1 MAPDEVRR
9 TRLRQDDELTKH
21 VMSWIL
27 LIAAGLLEAIWA
39 VGLKFTH
46 GFTKPIPSL
55 IVGSAIVG
63 SMILL
68 ALALRDLPVGTAYA
82 VWVSIGILGA
92 AIAQPLIFNEPLR
105 GIQVFFLV
113 LLLIAVVGLKVT
125 AK

>member
-1 MAPDEVRR
+1 
-9 TRLRQDDELTKH
+9 
-21 VMSWIL
+21 MSWIY
-27 LIAAGLLEAIWA
+27 LILAGVLEAIWA

-46 GFTKPIPSL
+46 GFTKPLPSL

-92 AIAQPLIFNEPLR
+92 AIAQPLIFNDPLR
-105 GIQVFFLV
+105 PIQIFFLS
-113 LLLIAVVGLKVT
+113 LLIIAVAGLKLT
-125 AK
+125 SK